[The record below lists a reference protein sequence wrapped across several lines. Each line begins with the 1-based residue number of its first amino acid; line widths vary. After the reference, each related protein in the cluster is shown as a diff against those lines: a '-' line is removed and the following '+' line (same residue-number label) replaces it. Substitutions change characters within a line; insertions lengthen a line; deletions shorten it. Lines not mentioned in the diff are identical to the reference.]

1 MIKFYLDHTELKV
14 DREAPIND
22 TIIIGGILITHEE
35 EQKLTS
41 IMREI
46 KSRYVNPD
54 LPLKYN
60 MRDLRAKFQEHNF
73 KAKFERMLHESAQW
87 RNELFKRA
95 LEVDFKIII
104 AIIQNFQADK
114 KGQKDIKTDLLGY
127 SFADLLMR
135 IALEVKTKKIG
146 PVEVISD
153 WPESNNPKPFNSQY
167 YYAYWRGK
175 TREGQ
180 DYYSGAL
187 RSNGFHDTILFASM
201 NHSNMLQFSDLIIGA
216 SKDFL
221 SAHLDEREYSIGK
234 DLVEVILPKF
244 RGFPSNLNY
253 GISISTSNGELK
265 KRIDEITKKYV
276 A

>member
-1 MIKFYLDHTELKV
+1 MIKFYLDHTEFKV

-41 IMREI
+41 IIREI

-60 MRDLRAKFQEHNF
+60 MRDLKSKFEEHNL
-73 KAKFERMLHESAQW
+73 KAEFEKMLHESAEW
-87 RNELFKRA
+87 RIELFKRS
-95 LEVDFKIII
+95 LDVDFKIII
-104 AIIQNFQADK
+104 AVIQNFQADK

-135 IALEVKTKKIG
+135 VALEVRSMKIV
-146 PVEVISD
+146 PAEVISD
-153 WPESNNPKPFNSQY
+153 WPESNNPKPFNYQY
-167 YYAYWRGK
+167 YYAFWRGI
-175 TREGQ
+175 TPEGQ
-180 DYYSGAL
+180 DYFSGTL

-201 NHSNMLQFSDLIIGA
+201 NHSNMLQFSDLVIGA
-216 SKDFL
+216 SRDFL
-221 SAHLDEREYSIGK
+221 STHIEEREYSIGK
-234 DLVEVILPKF
+234 ELVEVIFPKF
-244 RGFPSNLNY
+244 RGFPSNMNY
-253 GISISTSNGELK
+253 GISISSNNNELK
-265 KRIDEITKKYV
+265 KKIDEITKKYV